1 MDLGEPLNYT
11 FGDFRLNAGEP
22 LLLRNGVPVP
32 LQLKTLETLLA
43 LVKRAGSLVTRDQ
56 LIDEV
61 WPDAFVDENNL
72 SQHIRTLRKAL
83 AKQGCDETIIETVP
97 RRGYRFLLEVQT
109 VSPTVQPCVNTRDVA
124 ASGDRNRRSANFVG
138 RETDIEEIRKIL
150 LGEDVRLLTM
160 TGIGGTGKTTLAR
173 A

>member
-1 MDLGEPLNYT
+1 MGLPEPVNYT
-11 FGDFRLNAGEP
+11 FGDFRLNAGEL

-32 LQLKTLETLLA
+32 LQLKTLETLIA

-83 AKQGCDETIIETVP
+83 AQHGCEDSIIETVP
-97 RRGYRFLLEVQT
+97 RRGYRFLPEVRT
-109 VSPTVQPCVNTRDVA
+109 VA
-124 ASGDRNRRSANFVG
+124 APAEQPGNTADTAVTSDRDRRSAHFVG
-138 RETDIEEIRKIL
+138 REAEIEEVRNL
-150 LGEDVRLLTM
+150 LLTDDVRL
-160 TGIGGTGKTTLAR
+160 
-173 A
+173 